1 MFRTQKALVL
11 VLVFA
16 LMFAAVP
23 LAMAQGNQPPQ
34 PPQPTQQQPP
44 QQPPTTSAV
53 NVNVNIPWGTILL
66 VAVAVLILLALVGLA
81 SAGRSNVTTH
91 TVERVEEHHHDDL

>member
-1 MFRTQKALVL
+1 MHRLQKGLLLV
-11 VLVFA
+11 VIFA

-23 LAMAQGNQPPQ
+23 FAMAQGNQPPQ
-34 PPQPTQQQPP
+34 PPQPPSQQPP
-44 QQPPTTSAV
+44 SNPNV

-66 VAVAVLILLALVGLA
+66 VVVAALILFALVGLA
-81 SAGRSNVTTH
+81 GRGTHTETH